1 MSIFAAIVAL
11 CVVIIIHEAGHYLFA
26 VWTGMKVDR
35 FSVFGI
41 GPTIVRLGTWRGT
54 EFVISA
60 IPFGA
65 FVLIRG
71 MEPNDEGELTEGGDA
86 IDDDAWAKAM
96 AAAKGDALRQ
106 PVAPRRDASPN
117 FRDKPLWARAAVLA
131 GGPLANYLTAMLLFF
146 AVFLAAGVPG
156 PADRIE
162 ITKLSEGQPAAAA
175 GLREGDRIVKVG
187 DVAIDPALGTQ
198 AVVEATTPHRGHTV
212 EMTVLRDG
220 QELVLPVMPNADEGE
235 PALGAMLAQGADN
248 RAVGMGEAAALAVN
262 EPIRITKVQLVGLYK
277 WATGQLQAEMQGPA
291 RIVKHIATSIESGL
305 ISFLK
310 TAALI
315 STLLGMFN
323 LLPLPALDGGR
334 LTFLGYEALSRRRAS
349 ARVEEL
355 VHGYGMLAL
364 LLLIAVVTVGDIRS
378 FF

>member
-11 CVVIIIHEAGHYLFA
+11 CVVIIIHEAGHYLAA

-71 MEPNDEGELTEGGDA
+71 MEPSDEGEPLGREGDA
-86 IDDDAWAKAM
+86 IDDDAWAKAV
-96 AAAKGDALRQ
+96 AAAGGVRQ
-106 PVAPRRDASPN
+106 PVAPLRQASPN

-131 GGPLANYLTAMLLFF
+131 GGPLANYLTAMVLFF
-146 AVFLAAGVPG
+146 GVFLAAGVPG

-162 ITKLSEGQPAAAA
+162 ITKVSEGQPAATA

-187 DVAIDPALGTQ
+187 EVAIDPAQGTQ

-212 EMTVLRDG
+212 DVTVLRDG
-220 QELVLPVMPNADEGE
+220 QELVLPVTPNADEAE

-305 ISFLK
+305 VSFLK

-364 LLLIAVVTVGDIRS
+364 LVLIALVTVGDIRS

>member
-1 MSIFAAIVAL
+1 MSLVAILGAIVAL
-11 CVVIIIHEAGHYLFA
+11 CVVIILHELGHYLTA

-41 GPTIVRLGTWRGT
+41 GPAIVNLGTWRGT

-65 FVLIRG
+65 YVLIRG
-71 MEPNDEGELTEGGDA
+71 MEPDPDADDTPVVDADA
-86 IDDDAWAKAM
+86 IDDDAWAKAR
-96 AAAKGDALRQ
+96 AANRAEA
-106 PVAPRRDASPN
+106 ASVN
-117 FRDKPLWARAAVLA
+117 FRDKPLWARALVLA
-131 GGPLANYLTAMLLFF
+131 GGPVANYLTAMVLFF
-146 AVFLAAGVPG
+146 AVYVMAGVPG

-162 ITKLSEGQPAAAA
+162 VTMIEEDMPAAMAGLEVGDRLVTVGALTVDPSAGSQPVIDKVKAHPGEPLEITLIRDGQTLVKTIEPNEDGKIGAGLTPKSELQAVGAGEAA
-175 GLREGDRIVKVG
+175 GLAVERPIV
-187 DVAIDPALGTQ
+187 
-198 AVVEATTPHRGHTV
+198 
-212 EMTVLRDG
+212 
-220 QELVLPVMPNADEGE
+220 
-235 PALGAMLAQGADN
+235 
-248 RAVGMGEAAALAVN
+248 
-262 EPIRITKVQLVGLYK
+262 ITRVQLVGLYK
-277 WATGQLQAEMQGPA
+277 WATRQIDAEMQGPA

-310 TAALI
+310 MAALI

-334 LTFLGYEALSRRRAS
+334 LAFLGYEALARRRTS
-349 ARVEEL
+349 ARIEEM

-364 LLLIAVVTVGDIRS
+364 LVLIAVVVVNDIRS